1 MYSERYKDIEP
12 ITQKMLQ
19 LINEGDIEGA
29 RIQKEKLIELFKKE
43 IEWISKGVLKDKSN
57 L

>member
-12 ITQKMLQ
+12 ITQKMFQ
-19 LINEGDIEGA
+19 LIREGDIEGA
-29 RIQKEKLIELFKKE
+29 RIQKEKLIELFKRE
-43 IEWISKGVLKDKSN
+43 IEWISKEVLKDKSN

>member
-43 IEWISKGVLKDKSN
+43 IEWISKEVLEGKIK
-57 L
+57 